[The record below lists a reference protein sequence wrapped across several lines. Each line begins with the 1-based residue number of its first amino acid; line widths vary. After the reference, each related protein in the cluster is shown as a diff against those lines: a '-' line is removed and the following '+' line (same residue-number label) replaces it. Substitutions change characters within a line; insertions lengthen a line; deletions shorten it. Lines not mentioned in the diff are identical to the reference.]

1 MDKFERIL
9 DTLEGN
15 KTDRPPISLWQHHPL
30 ADHKAKSLANVTIEY
45 YRRYDLDMVK
55 VCPFALH
62 CVADFGAQI
71 VFPKDGF
78 KTPRLQK
85 PLVRKPEDFEKIKPH
100 DASSGFLGEMVE
112 AIRLIG
118 KGLDGEAPFLQTVFS
133 PLMTLMYM
141 TDNAIFSHMRIHP
154 EPVHKTLRTVTNATI
169 DYLERSL
176 DAGATG
182 IFFAT
187 KAASFDFLSKR
198 EFDEFGRR
206 YDSEVLRRAKKAEI
220 VVLHLHGKNIMFDDL
235 LDYPNNVINW
245 HDRRTSPTLDEA
257 RRKTKKCL
265 LGGINEEALPAATP
279 NQIKGEVKDAMQ
291 SVECGLV
298 VGPGCVIPPATPHEN
313 IMAARRA
320 ID

>member
-1 MDKFERIL
+1 MDKFERVL

-15 KTDRPPISLWQHHPL
+15 KTDRHPISLWQHHPL
-30 ADHKAKSLANVTIEY
+30 SDHKAKSLADVTIEY

-78 KTPRLQK
+78 KTPWLQK
-85 PLVRKPEDFEKIKPH
+85 PLVRNPDDFEKIKPH

-112 AIRLIG
+112 AIHLIDRR
-118 KGLDGEAPFLQTVFS
+118 LDGEAPFLQTIFS

-141 TDNAIFSHMRIHP
+141 TDNAVFSQMRTHP
-154 EPVHKTLRTVTNATI
+154 ELVHRTLRTVTNATI

-187 KAASFDFLSKR
+187 KAATLDFLSKS
-198 EFDEFGRR
+198 EFDEYGRR
-206 YDSEVLRRAKKAEI
+206 YDSEVLHKAKKAEI
-220 VVLHLHGKNIMFDDL
+220 VVLHLHGRNIMFDDL
-235 LDYPNNVINW
+235 LDYECNVINW
-245 HDRRTSPTLDEA
+245 HDRRTSPTLAEA
-257 RRKTKKCL
+257 RHKTEKCL

-279 NQIKGEVKDAMQ
+279 NQIKREVKDAMM
-291 SVECGLV
+291 SKECGLI
-298 VGPGCVIPPATPHEN
+298 VGPGCVIPPTTPQEN

-320 ID
+320 IE